1 MIRNISRVTA
11 ILLFS
16 LVNITT
22 LPTTVKAQ
30 VPFYSSNVE
39 CNKAVANAKSRL
51 RKIPNVLIEDTY
63 TKNLNQLYSDFP
75 KKRPIEYIFYLTGTK
90 RKGRIVETGINKVT
104 YSEQFM
110 KNISQDIISKC
121 GSVGAVSFGTVLA
134 PGCGITFGLMPNG
147 KIKAF
152 EYVDEYVDFPSR
164 PLKWG
169 ETSCT

>member
-11 ILLFS
+11 ILLFT

-39 CNKAVANAKSRL
+39 CKKAVANAKSRL

-63 TKNLNQLYSDFP
+63 TKNLNEFYSDFP
-75 KKRPIEYIFYLTGTK
+75 QGRPIQYIFYLTAPT
-90 RKGRIVETGINKVT
+90 RKGRTVETGIKKVEN
-104 YSEQFM
+104 SEQFM

-121 GSVGAVSFGTVLA
+121 SSIGAVTFGSILA

-147 KIKAF
+147 KLKGF
-152 EYVDEYVDFPSR
+152 EWVDHYR
-164 PLKWG
+164 RLRWG

>member
-1 MIRNISRVTA
+1 MIRNVSSGTA
-11 ILLFS
+11 ILLFA

-30 VPFYSSNVE
+30 DSNVE
-39 CNKAVANAKSRL
+39 CKKAVANAKSRL
-51 RKIPNVLIEDTY
+51 RKIPNVLIENTY
-63 TKNLNQLYSDFP
+63 TKNLNELYSDFP
-75 KKRPIEYIFYLTGTK
+75 KKRPLEYIFYLTGTK
-90 RKGRIVETGINKVT
+90 RKGNIVETGIKKLEN
-104 YSEQFM
+104 SPQFM

-121 GSVGAVSFGTVLA
+121 GSVGAVTFGTVLA

-152 EYVDEYVDFPSR
+152 EDVDVNR

-169 ETSCT
+169 ETFCT